1 MFDDR
6 RRSRSR
12 SRDRDESEVPSLP
25 NTVGM
30 TAEQIANLPMFSSA
44 GGVSGSVGFG
54 FLGIKMHQDG
64 LLLIRFCA
72 CLLCPDP
79 AILIS
84 PRHLTDFD
92 QMCTNYRRPRRRSI
106 VSFLWEIHLRELAK
120 CCCFNF

>member
-54 FLGIKMHQDG
+54 FLGIKMHQDT

-79 AILIS
+79 AIL
-84 PRHLTDFD
+84 T
-92 QMCTNYRRPRRRSI
+92 
-106 VSFLWEIHLRELAK
+106 VSFLVLDISQISIK
-120 CCCFNF
+120 CVLITGGPGEDQS